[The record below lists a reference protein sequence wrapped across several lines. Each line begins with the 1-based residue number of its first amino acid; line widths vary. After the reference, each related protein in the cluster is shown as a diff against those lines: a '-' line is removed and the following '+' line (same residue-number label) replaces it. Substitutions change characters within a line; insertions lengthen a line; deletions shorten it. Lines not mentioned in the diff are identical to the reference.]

1 MVDVQIGDYF
11 FIYGSDVD
19 TEIIVRDVNGFSAL
33 AFMKY
38 KYKSRILGQEVIDTT
53 VIPYKWFEGK
63 TKKHFNSVAEA
74 LDYTFGVSPF
84 SKIQVVEKEDAYG
97 GKVCGIKY
105 ETNDMT
111 LVNFFDKKGFY
122 LAARTHIYNE
132 LSTFKGN
139 LKAAC
144 EKFKAINNSGENC
157 LNSI

>member
-1 MVDVQIGDYF
+1 MADIQIGDYF
-11 FIYGSDVD
+11 LIYGSDVD
-19 TEIIVRDVNGFSAL
+19 TEVIVRDVNGVSAL
-33 AFMKY
+33 AFMRY
-38 KYKSRILGQEVIDTT
+38 TYKSTFKREVIDTSI
-53 VIPYKWFEGK
+53 IPYKWFDGK
-63 TKKHFNSVAEA
+63 SKKHFNSVAEA
-74 LDYTFGVSPF
+74 LDYALGVSPF
-84 SKIQVVEKEDAYG
+84 SKIQVVEKDNADG
-97 GKVCGIKY
+97 SVVCGIKY
-105 ETNDMT
+105 ETNSMT